1 MPSTFGLTFS
11 GGNRSHAIFLAGF
24 MQLYPGVTMSKRIY
38 TQEEIEA
45 ALASAK
51 YVAGGI
57 IGVWRA
63 ADGPRAVRIAEQ
75 VKDAYEADFR
85 RLLRGVPTLKDHIH
99 AHLNTDHGNLPICG
113 QKPECKNAE
122 SCKNCSLYE
131 LFKEKLRDNFRD

>member
-11 GGNRSHAIFLAGF
+11 GGNRSHTIFLAGF

-51 YVAGGI
+51 HVAGGI
-57 IGVWRA
+57 IGVWRTA
-63 ADGPRAVRIAEQ
+63 EGPRAVRIAEQ

-85 RLLRGVPTLKDHIH
+85 RLLRGVPT
-99 AHLNTDHGNLPICG
+99 
-113 QKPECKNAE
+113 
-122 SCKNCSLYE
+122 
-131 LFKEKLRDNFRD
+131 